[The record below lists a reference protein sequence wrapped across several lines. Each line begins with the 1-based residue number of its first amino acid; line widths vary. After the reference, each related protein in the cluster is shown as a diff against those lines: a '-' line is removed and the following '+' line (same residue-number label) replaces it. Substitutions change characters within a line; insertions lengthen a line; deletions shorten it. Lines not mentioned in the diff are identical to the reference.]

1 MSPARSASGTPS
13 KPVIVSCVGH
23 REPLLRGVP
32 QRAEGEHVGGADDGR
47 DLGVRREQLRR
58 GLLARLDAVVEALH
72 HRHVGPVDADL
83 GEAVAQTREPVALH
97 RVGGVLL
104 ARAVGGPV
112 VAPGAQPHA
121 EHPDRAG
128 GPAR

>member
-1 MSPARSASGTPS
+1 M
-13 KPVIVSCVGH
+13 
-23 REPLLRGVP
+23 RG
-32 QRAEGEHVGGADDGR
+32 
-47 DLGVRREQLRR
+47 EQGRR

-83 GEAVAQTREPVALH
+83 GEAVAQTGQPVALH

-112 VAPGAQPHA
+112 VVPGAQPHA
-121 EHPDRAG
+121 QHPDPAVAQAG
-128 GPAR
+128 EVAGQREHACAVVHPDPVDPLHPVRLVADHDGQRPL